1 MKVSAPFIFKQ
12 FAIRQQHAA
21 FKVGTDS
28 VLLGSWINIPD
39 NTNTIVDVGTGTG
52 ILALMMAQRCAT
64 AFIHAVE
71 IDPLSAKDAAYNF
84 KASPWNSRI
93 TLHVEDFSTFHH
105 KNSIQADLVITNPPY
120 FNHSLKNDENRIS
133 RARHADTLSFKTL
146 WQASIPMMH
155 PLSALALIL
164 PVYEMERFAAFG
176 KRYGW
181 FMHRSCWVSS
191 FKDTQPIRIMGE
203 FRQGRPHQPE
213 VTGFYLYQT
222 EGKRSEAYEM
232 LTADF
237 YL

>member
-12 FAIRQQHAA
+12 FAVRQQHAA

-28 VLLGSWINIPD
+28 VLLGSWINIPE

-52 ILALMMAQRCAT
+52 ILSLMMAQRCAT

-84 KASPWNSRI
+84 EASPWNGRI
-93 TLHVEDFSTFHH
+93 ALHVDDFSTFYHN
-105 KNSIQADLVITNPPY
+105 NSIQADLVIANPPY
-120 FNHSLKNDENRIS
+120 FNQSLKNNHRRIS
-133 RARHADTLSFKTL
+133 RARHADSLSFKTL
-146 WQASIPMMH
+146 WQTSISIMH
-155 PLSALALIL
+155 PKGTLALIL
-164 PVYEMERFAAFG
+164 PVHEMERFAAWG
-176 KRYGW
+176 ERYGW

-191 FKDTQPIRIMGE
+191 FKDSQFIRIMAE
-203 FRQGRPHQPE
+203 FRQGQPFL
-213 VTGFYLYQT
+213 TDITNLYLYQT

-232 LTADF
+232 LTIDF